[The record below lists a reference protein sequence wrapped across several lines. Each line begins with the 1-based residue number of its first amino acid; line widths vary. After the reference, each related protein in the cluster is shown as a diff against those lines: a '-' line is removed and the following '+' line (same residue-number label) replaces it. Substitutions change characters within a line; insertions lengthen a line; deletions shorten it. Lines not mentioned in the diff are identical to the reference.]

1 MAQETN
7 TSVVQSTTTPPVPNG
22 NHQSAAAHDLTTQ
35 ESIEPTTV
43 PHHPVTN
50 GNAIN
55 GITAN
60 GTVTNGTETPIR
72 VTALESGK
80 ISDEPKT
87 NGVHVTNGNSLK
99 KETNGIL
106 INGDKKSD
114 DKSEERVEEKVEVKT
129 TETKTEEK
137 SEDKTKGKAGDKT
150 GDEDKSEVEK
160 KEEKK
165 YEPHGSICDIHK
177 LYQTKPDESGNTSW
191 TKDYP
196 ESLVAP
202 AEDEESAQYALIV
215 RNAKCYDGR
224 KSLSVHSVIVQS
236 DPLKKFLSKVL
247 ENYPGVTTTLER
259 LEFHSPFRPL
269 VHRWEQFVQFR
280 DEEQDPTTKTHVNLL
295 YKVLE
300 EELRDDIARKK
311 DMIRNGVIT
320 HALIW
325 TIFEPGNEIIAT
337 AGGRTRAFKF
347 HDDAVD
353 CRTKAWIITGQYVD
367 FDGEDFGYREEDFK
381 IFPYIGTAPIT
392 SLAVSPLKYH
402 AEKESIRESL
412 ITRGKLWESYKGYK
426 YKAYEGV
433 ANGFFNDEIVKY
445 HVNSRIIIDAEAFNI
460 FHPTETV
467 RVYGESDCPQE
478 LTETE
483 WVTASPMVHGYSI
496 KDKEW
501 LQFYLDNSKEIEWN
515 TKAFDSLVL
524 PKGQEDFKDLILAFA
539 KAQSK
544 QLDNFDD
551 IVQGKGRG
559 IIMQLSGPPGVGK
572 TLTAESVAEV
582 MQVPLYSM
590 SAGDLGIS
598 AERVERSLKDILR
611 MVPKWGAV
619 LLLDE
624 ADVFMEART
633 ASDLMRNELVSI
645 FLRMLEYYEGILFLT
660 TNRAENIDPAFESR
674 IHVALAYQDLDT
686 TSRHMIW
693 SQFIERTDNTEEFT
707 SAQIDKLSLVDLN
720 GRQIKNTLKTAG
732 LLAWSQQ
739 AKLGYQHVQTV
750 LNLRKNNAHKPTF
763 YI

>member
-1 MAQETN
+1 MAQDTN
-7 TSVVQSTTTPPVPNG
+7 DSVVQ
-22 NHQSAAAHDLTTQ
+22 D
-35 ESIEPTTV
+35 TTV
-43 PHHPVTN
+43 APVTN
-50 GNAIN
+50 GNVDDLEIGHILTKTKTIN
-55 GITAN
+55 GTSACECTETPATN
-60 GTVTNGTETPIR
+60 GATTNGTTTNGAETHSMDTTR
-72 VTALESGK
+72 KTHE
-80 ISDEPKT
+80 ISDAQPNKEIAE
-87 NGVHVTNGNSLK
+87 K
-99 KETNGIL
+99 KETNGTL
-106 INGDKKSD
+106 TNGEKN
-114 DKSEERVEEKVEVKT
+114 SEK
-129 TETKTEEK
+129 KTE
-137 SEDKTKGKAGDKT
+137 DKT
-150 GDEDKSEVEK
+150 GDKTETKEKTDEEK
-160 KEEKK
+160 KEEEEEKK
-165 YEPHGSICDIHK
+165 YEPHGSICDVHK

-224 KSLSVHSVIVQS
+224 KSLSIHSVIVQS
-236 DPLKKFLSKVL
+236 EPLKKFLGKVL
-247 ENYPGVTTTLER
+247 EDYPGVTTTLER
-259 LEFHSPFRPL
+259 LEFHSPFKPM
-269 VHRWEQFVQFR
+269 VHRWEQFIQFR
-280 DEEQDPTTKTHVNLL
+280 EEEDDPATKKHVDLL

-300 EELRDDIARKK
+300 EELRDVIARKK

-320 HALIW
+320 HTLIW
-325 TIFEPGNEIIAT
+325 TIFEPGNEIIT
-337 AGGRTRAFKF
+337 ISGGRTRAFKF
-347 HDDAVD
+347 HDDAID

-367 FDGEDFGYREEDFK
+367 FDGEEFGYREEDFK
-381 IFPYIGTAPIT
+381 IFPFIGTAPIT

-402 AEKESIRESL
+402 DDKDSIRESL
-412 ITRGKLWESYKGYK
+412 ITRGKLWESHKGYK

-433 ANGFFNDEIVKY
+433 ANGFFNDEIMKY
-445 HVNSRIIIDAEAFNI
+445 HVNSRIIIDTEAFNV

-483 WVTASPMVHGYSI
+483 WVIASPMVHGYSI

-501 LQFYLDNSKEIEWN
+501 LQFYLDNAKDIEWN
-515 TKAFDSLVL
+515 TQAFDSLVL

-582 MQVPLYSM
+582 MQVPLYAM

-598 AERVERSLKDILR
+598 AEKVERSLKDILR
-611 MVPKWGAV
+611 MIPKWGAV

-633 ASDLMRNELVSI
+633 ATDLMRNELVSI

-686 TSRHMIW
+686 ASRRLIW
-693 SQFIERTDNTEEFT
+693 AQFIERTDNTEEFT
-707 SAQIDKLSLVDLN
+707 GAQLDKLAQVDLN
-720 GRQIKNTLKTAG
+720 GRQIKNMLKTAG

-739 AKLGYQHVQTV
+739 SKLGFQHVQVV
-750 LNLRKNNAHKPTF
+750 LNLRKNNAHKPAF

>member
-1 MAQETN
+1 MANDTDVAVMLDTTVTPETN
-7 TSVVQSTTTPPVPNG
+7 GKVVDSGEIPNDVTKVKETNGTSVHEYTTPAKN
-22 NHQSAAAHDLTTQ
+22 STAT
-35 ESIEPTTV
+35 
-43 PHHPVTN
+43 
-50 GNAIN
+50 N
-55 GITAN
+55 GIT
-60 GTVTNGTETPIR
+60 TNGTETPSLD
-72 VTALESGK
+72 TAQKSDKASSEKTKDEESEK
-80 ISDEPKT
+80 KDT
-87 NGVHVTNGNSLK
+87 NGTLTNGEK
-99 KETNGIL
+99 KP
-106 INGDKKSD
+106 
-114 DKSEERVEEKVEVKT
+114 
-129 TETKTEEK
+129 
-137 SEDKTKGKAGDKT
+137 EDKTEPKI
-150 GDEDKSEVEK
+150 EDKAETKDEK

-236 DPLKKFLSKVL
+236 EPLKKFLGKVL

-259 LEFHSPFRPL
+259 LEFHTPFKPL
-269 VHRWEQFVQFR
+269 VHRWEQLVQLR
-280 DEEQDPTTKTHVNLL
+280 EEEQDPMTKTHVDLL
-295 YKVLE
+295 YKVFE
-300 EELRDDIARKK
+300 EELRDVIARRK

-320 HALIW
+320 HTLVW

-337 AGGRTRAFKF
+337 SGGRTRAFKF
-347 HDDAVD
+347 HDDAID

-381 IFPYIGTAPIT
+381 IFPFVGTASIT
-392 SLAVSPLKYH
+392 SLAVFPLKYH
-402 AEKESIRESL
+402 ADKDSIRESL
-412 ITRGKLWESYKGYK
+412 IARGKLWEEHKGYK

-433 ANGFFNDEIVKY
+433 ANGFFNDEIMKY
-445 HVNSRIIIDAEAFNI
+445 HVNSRVIIDTEAFNV

-467 RVYGESDCPQE
+467 RVYGETDCPQQ
-478 LTETE
+478 LTESE

-501 LQFYLDNSKEIEWN
+501 LQFYLDNSKDIEWN
-515 TKAFDSLVL
+515 TQAFDSLVL
-524 PKGQEDFKDLILAFA
+524 PRGQEDFKELILAFA

-544 QLDNFDD
+544 QLDNFND

-582 MQVPLYSM
+582 MQVPLYAM

-598 AERVERSLKDILR
+598 AEKVERSLKDILR
-611 MVPKWGAV
+611 MIPKWGAV

-633 ASDLMRNELVSI
+633 ATDLMRNELVSI

-686 TSRHMIW
+686 TSRRLIW
-693 SQFIERTDNTEEFT
+693 TQFIERTDNTDEFT
-707 SAQIDKLSLVDLN
+707 SLQLDKLAQVDLN
-720 GRQIKNTLKTAG
+720 GRQIKNMLKTAG
-732 LLAWSQQ
+732 LLAWSKQE
-739 AKLGYQHVQTV
+739 KLGFQHVQIV
-750 LNLRKNNAHKPTF
+750 LTLQKNNAHKPTF